1 MWHYWIDP
9 TTSNALIAGRIHT
22 TNDQSAER
30 WRSKVSEGL
39 LIIDLPNFF
48 VRIETVYGL
57 IIFWRE

>member
-1 MWHYWIDP
+1 MWRYWIDP
-9 TTSNALIAGRIHT
+9 TTSTASIAGRINT
-22 TNDQSAER
+22 TNEQSAER
-30 WRSKVSEGL
+30 WRSKVSEGR